1 MQVQGAWKTLTSPPQ
16 EPREFP
22 RLCRGGLGL
31 PLAVVGGAW
40 TPPGGLCHRRC
51 KALTGGYSR
60 PWDMYGPSSPARGDV
75 NACGRTHVLTT
86 QPTVPSSSWVLPFHN
101 LALSPQVGAC
111 LVPGVGSQSSGE
123 VTRGPAVQYGQCW
136 GGDTWGLGG
145 RGSP

>member
-1 MQVQGAWKTLTSPPQ
+1 MPLVRTQAVGLRAGLLFPQLRGSPEAAVQVQGAWKTLTSPPQ

-60 PWDMYGPSSPARGDV
+60 PWDMYGPSSLARGDL

-86 QPTVPSSSWVLPFHN
+86 QPTVPSSSWVLPFHQ
-101 LALSPQVGAC
+101 LALSPQGGTW
-111 LVPGVGSQSSGE
+111 LVPEGVVS
-123 VTRGPAVQYGQCW
+123 V
-136 GGDTWGLGG
+136 
-145 RGSP
+145 